1 MRKLFYV
8 LTLVLLLAVVPVST
22 VEAKTTKPDKPT
34 VEVKYSTSKDQWYA
48 RFNCKTK
55 GATIKYKSYCL
66 DKKYKSIKTGKWFK
80 IYDAVVYK
88 AYSVKG
94 KAKSK
99 VCKYDTKKY
108 AEAKRS
114 ADMHKVVDKWV
125 DKKADSFTKL
135 AGIVDFFAHSNY
147 FTYNYDICTTYADSL
162 WYQKEG
168 ACGVLADQFRY
179 ICSQYGIKCSQVND
193 YKAMHAWNYVY
204 IDDTKPIIIDIMR
217 IVKTGNYLDCSDQ
230 PDLYTKHGKVTPST
244 RDQLESGFSVLNL
257 AGVAKFEKNKITV
270 ENDGYKGYTTI
281 YTYSAK
287 DGFWTERSWDSNGIE
302 AKYDPENGEY
312 NWCWYYGDDYPDGC
326 AALMEEEE

>member
-1 MRKLFYV
+1 MKKLFYV
-8 LTLVLLLAVVPVST
+8 LTLVLLLTVVPAST

-34 VEVKYSTSKDQWYA
+34 VEVKYTTKSNKWLL

-55 GATIKYKSYCL
+55 GATIKCK
-66 DKKYKSIKTGKWFK
+66 DFEKTKYKTVKVGKW
-80 IYDAVVYK
+80 IDASNYTYCRL
-88 AYSVKG
+88 YSVKG

-99 VCKYDTKKY
+99 VYTYDIDDLM
-108 AEAKRS
+108 EAKRS
-114 ADMHKVVDKWV
+114 DDMHKVVDKWV

-162 WYQKEG
+162 WYQKDG
-168 ACGVLADQFRY
+168 ACGVLADQFKY
-179 ICSQYGIKCSQVND
+179 ICSQYGIKCLQVNN
-193 YKAMHAWNYVY
+193 YKAMHAWNYAY
-204 IDDTKPIIIDIMR
+204 IDDTNPIIIDPS
-217 IVKTGNYLDCSDQ
+217 VLVESNQFTENTDS
-230 PDLYTKHGKVTPST
+230 LYTKYGKVAPST

-287 DGFWTERSWDSNGIE
+287 DGFWTQHMWDANGIE
-302 AKYDPENGEY
+302 AKYDEELGEY
-312 NWCWYYGDDYPDGC
+312 TWGWYYGDDYPNGC
-326 AALMEEEE
+326 ADLMEEE

>member
-1 MRKLFYV
+1 MKKLFYV

-34 VEVKYSTSKDQWYA
+34 VEVKYNTSKDQWYA

-55 GATIKYKSYCL
+55 GATIKYKSYG
-66 DKKYKSIKTGKWFK
+66 KYKPIKSGKWFK
-80 IYDAVVYK
+80 IDKRDKYQ

-99 VCKYDTKKY
+99 TYKYDTEKY
-108 AEAKRS
+108 VEAKRS

-168 ACGVLADQFRY
+168 ACGVLADQFKY

-204 IDDTKPIIIDIMR
+204 INDTNPIIIDPMI
-217 IVKTGNYLDCSDQ
+217 IVKTEDYYDCND
-230 PDLYTKHGKVTPST
+230 DLYTKHGKVTPST
-244 RDQLESGFSVLNL
+244 RDELEYGYSVLNL
-257 AGVAKFEKNKITV
+257 AGVAKFEKNKITYTWD
-270 ENDGYKGYTTI
+270 DGSGYYTI
-281 YTYSAK
+281 YTYSEK
-287 DGFWTERSWDSNGIE
+287 DGYWSEQDYDANDIP
-302 AKYDPENGEY
+302 AKWCDECEY
-312 NWCWYYGDDYPDGC
+312 YTWCWYYG
-326 AALMEEEE
+326 EEEE

>member
-1 MRKLFYV
+1 MKKLFYV
-8 LTLVLLLAVVPVST
+8 LTLVLLLAVVPAST

-34 VEVKYSTSKDQWYA
+34 IEVKYSKSNDQWYA

-55 GATIKYKSYCL
+55 GATIKYKSYG
-66 DKKYKSIKTGKWFK
+66 KYKPIKSGKWFK

-108 AEAKRS
+108 VEAKRS
-114 ADMHKVVDKWV
+114 ADMHKVMDKWV
-125 DKKADSFTKL
+125 DKNADDFTKL

-168 ACGVLADQFRY
+168 ACGVLADQFKY

-204 IDDTKPIIIDIMR
+204 INDTNPIIIDPMH
-217 IVKTGNYLDCSDQ
+217 IVKAEDYYDCND
-230 PDLYTKHGKVTPST
+230 DLHTKHGKVTPST
-244 RDQLESGFSVLNL
+244 RDELEYGYSVLNL
-257 AGVAKFEKNKITV
+257 AGVAKFEKNKITYTWD
-270 ENDGYKGYTTI
+270 DGSGYYTI
-281 YTYSAK
+281 YTYSEK
-287 DGFWTERSWDSNGIE
+287 DGYWSEQDYDANDIP
-302 AKYDPENGEY
+302 AKWCDECEY
-312 NWCWYYGDDYPDGC
+312 YTWCWYYG
-326 AALMEEEE
+326 EEEE

>member
-1 MRKLFYV
+1 MKKLFYV
-8 LTLVLLLAVVPVST
+8 LTLVLLLTVVPAST

-34 VEVKYSTSKDQWYA
+34 VEVKYNTKSNKWLL

-55 GATIKYKSYCL
+55 GATIKCK
-66 DKKYKSIKTGKWFK
+66 DFEETKYKTVKVGKWL
-80 IYDAVVYK
+80 DASNYTYCRL
-88 AYSVKG
+88 YSVKG

-99 VCKYDTKKY
+99 VYTYDIDDLM
-108 AEAKRS
+108 EAKRS
-114 ADMHKVVDKWV
+114 DDMHKVVDKWV

-162 WYQKEG
+162 WYQKDG
-168 ACGVLADQFRY
+168 ACGVLADQFKY
-179 ICSQYGIKCSQVND
+179 ICSQYGIKCSQVNN
-193 YKAMHAWNYVY
+193 YKAMHAWNYAY
-204 IDDTKPIIIDIMR
+204 IDDTNPIIIDPS
-217 IVKTGNYLDCSDQ
+217 VLVESNQFTENTDSLH
-230 PDLYTKHGKVTPST
+230 TKYGKVAPST

-287 DGFWTERSWDSNGIE
+287 DGFWTQHMWDANGIE
-302 AKYDPENGEY
+302 AKYDEELGEY
-312 NWCWYYGDDYPDGC
+312 TWGWYYGDDYPNGC
-326 AALMEEEE
+326 ADLMEEE